1 MTSFPI
7 NNSMFMHPRSTPE
20 SAWLGHIPFA
30 AWLVDVVRAGI
41 LVELGTHHGAS
52 YLAFCQAIQACAAPT
67 RCYAVDT
74 WQGDEHAGRYGEDVY
89 AAVRDQLLEHY
100 SGFASLMRMTFDEA
114 SRYFDDGSIDVL
126 HIDGLHTYE
135 AVLHDFELWL
145 PKMSRCGVMLFH
157 DTMVR
162 ERNFGVWKLWAELKS
177 RYPSFEFSHTHGLG
191 VLAVGP
197 EPPAG
202 LEPLFR
208 AGGDPESAAQVNALF
223 DHLGRL
229 VVRDEQVG
237 ELARRQV
244 HLEGDNGHLRGLVE
258 VKEAELAEQQKLW
271 TGNVQVLELENQRV
285 TDELRSQLGIQE
297 EQTRGLVEKLATA
310 EAQGQEL
317 RKLLQKGDDKLI
329 ALASELSER
338 DSRIVELETVLTA
351 NEQRILNL
359 DETVAARVEQIHK
372 LENALAESKGQ
383 LMGMVKSFSWRVTA
397 PLRALSPSSRTSSD
411 AQE

>member
-1 MTSFPI
+1 MTPLDLNGGMFI
-7 NNSMFMHPRSTPE
+7 NPRLTPE
-20 SAWLGHIPFA
+20 SAWTGHIPA
-30 AWLVDVVRAGI
+30 AGWLVNAVRPRLI
-41 LVELGTHHGAS
+41 VELGTHAGAS
-52 YLAFCQAIQACAAPT
+52 FFAFCQSVREASLDSK
-67 RCYAVDT
+67 CYAVDT
-74 WQGDEHAGRYGEDVY
+74 WQGDDHSGHYDEKVY
-89 AAVRDQLLEHY
+89 AAVREHAQQHY
-100 SGFASLMRMTFDEA
+100 AGFASLMRMTFDEA
-114 SRYFDDGSIDVL
+114 SGYFADGSIDLL

-191 VLAVGP
+191 VLGVGP

-208 AGGDPESAAQVNALF
+208 AGADPESTAQVNALF

-229 VVRDEQVG
+229 VVRDQQIG

-244 HLEGDNGHLRGLVE
+244 HLEGDNGHLRGLVG

-285 TDELRSQLGIQE
+285 TDELKSQLGIQE
-297 EQTRGLVEKLATA
+297 EQTRGLVEKLATT
-310 EAQGQEL
+310 EARSQEL

-329 ALASELSER
+329 ALASDLSER
-338 DSRIVELETVLTA
+338 DSRIVELETVLAA

-372 LENALAESKGQ
+372 LESALAESKGQ
-383 LMGMVKSFSWRVTA
+383 LMGMVKSFSWRLTA
-397 PLRALSPSSRTSSD
+397 PLRALSPSSRTSRD
-411 AQE
+411 ARE